1 MTSAPPPAARLLGF
15 AGLLPA
21 VAAVMVLAAGPAGS
35 HGTAATAHL
44 IYAATIV
51 SFIGGAWWGLA
62 SARAEAAALPALL
75 GVSVVPSLLGWGFA
89 LLGGEPGLL
98 GMAALFLALLPVDQ
112 RLARAGIAPGW
123 WLSLRRPLSLGMA
136 LLAAAS
142 GLLVGAL

>member
-1 MTSAPPPAARLLGF
+1 MTSAPPSAARALGF

-21 VAAVMVLAAGPAGS
+21 IAAAAVLAAGPADW
-35 HGTAATAHL
+35 HAAAASAHL

-75 GVSVVPSLLGWGFA
+75 AISVVPSLLGWGFA

-112 RLARAGIAPGW
+112 RLVRAGVAPGW
-123 WLSLRRPLSLGMA
+123 WLPLRRPLSLGMA
-136 LLAAAS
+136 LCAAAS
-142 GLLVGAL
+142 GVLAG